1 LEILCQTAPLLQ
13 SPPVWYVGGFEFQP
27 MADVFLSNAANT
39 DRPADKF
46 MRNLWVH
53 MTGPDRPGIL
63 GRVLDGVSELG
74 LELTDVEQVAV
85 GDLLILLFAVEAPA
99 DITEASEGLTYLAR
113 ELGLQAELRNERR
126 SKPDGDGMLL
136 VVTVL
141 GEPVPARAMA
151 AVGNTLAGYSA
162 NVRRIETL
170 ARRRLHCIEI
180 LAKVDNP
187 DHKNQLAR
195 DLLSV
200 GARFDVDV
208 SVQEEGLGRRAK
220 RLVVM
225 DVDSTLILAE
235 QIDELAELV
244 GAGKQVSE
252 ITHRAM
258 NGELDFTGAL
268 KERVALL
275 AGLPVERLPEVRDRL
290 PYNPGIRS
298 LVTVL
303 KEMGYKI
310 AILSGGFTYFV
321 DQFKEELGLDYAYA
335 NELEFADGK
344 LTGRTIG
351 PIVDGQ
357 RKKELLKEIAEQEGV
372 RLDQVIAIGDG
383 ANDLPMMG
391 VAGLGIAFNA
401 KPRVREMAPHNIN
414 RRGLDSILFLLG
426 IREEEIE
433 RLEAR

>member
-1 LEILCQTAPLLQ
+1 
-13 SPPVWYVGGFEFQP
+13 
-27 MADVFLSNAANT
+27 
-39 DRPADKF
+39 

-63 GRVLDGVSELG
+63 GRLLDGVSDLG

-85 GDLLILLFAVEAPA
+85 GDRLILAFAVDLPEHMTDAH
-99 DITEASEGLTYLAR
+99 EGLTFLAR
-113 ELGLQAELRNERR
+113 ELGLTAELRNERR
-126 SKPDGDGMLL
+126 HPQRSDDLIL

-151 AVGNTLAGYSA
+151 AVGNTLAGYGA
-162 NVRRIETL
+162 NIRRIETL
-170 ARRRLHCIEI
+170 ARRRLHCIEM
-180 LAKVDNP
+180 LAVTDARHRKAV
-187 DHKNQLAR
+187 AR

-200 GARFDVDV
+200 AARHDVDI
-208 SVQEEGLGRRAK
+208 SVQDEGLDRRSK

-225 DVDSTLILAE
+225 DVDSTLIQGE
-235 QIDELAELV
+235 QIDELATLV
-244 GAGKQVSE
+244 GAGEQVSR

-258 NGELDFTGAL
+258 NGELDFRGAL
-268 KERVALL
+268 RERVALL
-275 AGLPVERLPEVRDRL
+275 RGLPVDRLQEVRERL
-290 PYNPGIRS
+290 PYNPGVRS
-298 LVTVL
+298 LVKVL
-303 KEMGYKI
+303 REMGFRI

-321 DQFKEELGLDYAYA
+321 DQFKQELGLDYAYA
-335 NELEFADGK
+335 NDLEVVDGK
-344 LTGRTIG
+344 LTGETVG

-357 RKKELLKEIAEQEGV
+357 RKKELLAEIAESEGI

-391 VAGLGIAFNA
+391 IAGLGIAFNA

-433 RLEAR
+433 RVEAK